1 MQEYTLKYLSEV
13 GILPQAWSPLGRAA
27 ALKDERVTAIA
38 AKHGR
43 TNAQILLRFLNQRGI
58 PSIPKATSIERMKN
72 NLDIFDFE
80 LTAEEI
86 SFLSCVPQF
95 GYSEEHPD
103 YGMAD

>member
-1 MQEYTLKYLSEV
+1 MVSAFQRLVMEHIY
-13 GILPQAWSPLGRAA
+13 PRRRAA

-43 TNAQILLRFLNQRGI
+43 TNAQILLRFLYQRGI

-72 NLDIFDFE
+72 NLDIFDFD